1 MCKSRGIGLTK
12 CGEAGNDTQL
22 PESTKLAEK
31 ISQLAALNATKR
43 FYYIPLQNHKY
54 QLNNTHA
61 MYVLNLRSLWLLL
74 FLHIH
79 EIITES
85 SSRRKFLQGLRS

>member
-43 FYYIPLQNHKY
+43 FKI
-54 QLNNTHA
+54 
-61 MYVLNLRSLWLLL
+61 
-74 FLHIH
+74 
-79 EIITES
+79 
-85 SSRRKFLQGLRS
+85 